1 MAILVTVLA
10 AAVLLLAVLVAGL
23 LRSHAEILRA
33 LHELGAG
40 VGEEPASATTPNF
53 RVQQGLPGPGA
64 AVTEAHDIAGTTTE
78 DEAIAIGIVGAQQHT
93 LVAFLS
99 SGCLTCQAF
108 WRAFAKPERLG
119 LGDGTR
125 VVIVTKS
132 ADEESESALREL
144 APGEV
149 PVVMSSAAWAD
160 YGVPGSPYF
169 VHVDGP
175 EGRVVGEG
183 AATSW
188 EQVASLLGQADA
200 DRRAHRRSRRRGG
213 HNEASRLHPADRDRA
228 DLVDRELLAAG
239 IAPGDPS
246 LYPTE
251 PVDELSSSGL
261 TQTAADA
268 R

>member
-1 MAILVTVLA
+1 MAILVTALA
-10 AAVLLLAVLVAGL
+10 VAVLLLGVLVAGL
-23 LRSHAEILRA
+23 LRSHAEILKA

-40 VGEEPASATTPNF
+40 IGEESSAGAMPDF
-53 RVQQGLPGPGA
+53 QVQQGLPAPGVT
-64 AVTEAHDIAGTTTE
+64 VTEAHDIVGTTTG
-78 DEAIAIGIVGAQQHT
+78 DEAVAIGIVGAQQHT

-108 WRAFAKPERLG
+108 WRAFARPDRLG
-119 LGDGTR
+119 LADDTR
-125 VVIVTKS
+125 VVIVTKG
-132 ADEESESALREL
+132 ADEESESAVSDL
-144 APGEV
+144 APVGV
-149 PVVMSSAAWAD
+149 PVVMSSAAWSD

-175 EGRVVGEG
+175 AGRVVGEG

-188 EQVASLLGQADA
+188 EQVASLLGQADR

-213 HNEASRLHPADRDRA
+213 HNETSGLHPADRDRA

-251 PVDELSSSGL
+251 PVDEPPA
-261 TQTAADA
+261 QQVADA